1 MSRLIVKNLPKN
13 ITEET
18 IRQIFSQK
26 GTVTDIQLKY
36 TPEGKFRKFC
46 FVGYQNELEAEEAI
60 QSLNNTFIKT
70 SKITVE
76 NCVALGDKSKPKAWS
91 KYAQDSEQ
99 FKKNNKKETEPENK
113 EVNEQKKTKKKHKSD
128 EAEQLLEKYKNDPL
142 FEEYLQVHAPNESEK
157 LQKLKNMQAN
167 QEQEGNEEKNEDIS
181 KLPNEDNEES
191 DYKSESEDG
200 NKKLANEQ
208 ISDLEYMKQLMKGE
222 TERKPREKM
231 KKKVKEQIKLFT
243 IKLRDLPYNIKK
255 KDIKHFFKP
264 ISCYSVRIP
273 RNIHGI
279 AFVGFKTE
287 RLLNK
292 ALIKNRSFIN
302 GKRILVTKYTTS
314 EEKAEESGT
323 VNNNTSKNKWQSQE
337 ESLKNEESIGESGR
351 IFIRNLAYTTTEED
365 IEKMFSKYGPL
376 TEVNLPIDV
385 STKKMKGFGLITFLM
400 PEHAVKAYSELDGS
414 ILHGRMLH
422 LLPGKSK
429 DTNEEDLEESSN
441 FKKKKAAKQKAQ
453 AGSSHNW
460 NSLFLGH
467 DAVAEVIADSYGTTK
482 EAVIGPD
489 GKGSAAVRLALG
501 ETQIVAQTRK
511 YLEQEGVVLD
521 AFANSSGKRSKIVI
535 LVKNLPSKTE
545 AREIREMF
553 EKHGE
558 VGRVI
563 LPSSGITAIV
573 EFLEPSEA
581 RKAFTRL
588 AYTKFKNMP
597 LYLEWAPENSLKESS
612 KDNTEKIV
620 KTDDNKIEPEKE
632 INSEQNNEENTNEN
646 NVEEAEEEEEEPEP
660 DTTLFVKN
668 LNFKTT
674 DEGLRKHFVSC
685 GKIHY
690 ANVATKKDPKDP
702 NNVLSMGYGFIR
714 FTYKAGADK
723 ALKTM
728 QQSVLDGKSLELKR
742 SERTFKN
749 EVQSTRKVNK
759 ASKQTGSKILVRNVP
774 FQANKKE
781 IQELFSTFG
790 EIRALRL
797 PKKMGAGTDSHRGFA
812 FIDYTTASDA
822 KAAFEALSQST
833 HLYGRRLVLEWA
845 AQEEG
850 VDDIRK
856 RTASH
861 FRPEEEGKKKS
872 KKSVFTM

>member
-13 ITEET
+13 VSEQT
-18 IRQIFSQK
+18 IQQIFSQK

-60 QSLNNTFIKT
+60 KSLNNTFIKT

-91 KYAQDSEQ
+91 KYAADSEQ
-99 FKKNNKKETEPENK
+99 FKKNNKKETESEDK
-113 EVNEQKKTKKKHKSD
+113 EVTEQKKIKKKKKSD

-167 QEQEGNEEKNEDIS
+167 EEQEENEEKNKHIIN
-181 KLPNEDNEES
+181 LPNEEKEES
-191 DYKSESEDG
+191 DSKSESEDG

-208 ISDLEYMKQLMKGE
+208 ISDLEYMKQLIKGE

-255 KDIKHFFKP
+255 KDIKQFFKP

-287 RLLNK
+287 KLLNK

-323 VNNNTSKNKWQSQE
+323 ANNNTSKNKWQSQE

-351 IFIRNLAYTTTEED
+351 LFIRNLAYTTTEED

-414 ILHGRMLH
+414 ILHGRMVH

-429 DTNEEDLEESSN
+429 DTNEEDLDESSN

-460 NSLFLGH
+460 NALFLGH
-467 DAVAEVIADSYGTTK
+467 DAVAEVIADSFGTTK

-521 AFANSSGKRSKIVI
+521 AFANSSGKRSKTLI

-545 AREIREMF
+545 AKEIREIF
-553 EKHGE
+553 EKNGE

-563 LPSSGITAIV
+563 LPPSGITAII

-612 KDNTEKIV
+612 KDNTGKIV
-620 KTDDNKIEPEKE
+620 NTDDKKIQPEE
-632 INSEQNNEENTNEN
+632 ETNTEQNNEENSNEN
-646 NVEEAEEEEEEPEP
+646 NVEEAEEEEPEP

-674 DEGLRKHFVSC
+674 DEGLK
-685 GKIHY
+685 
-690 ANVATKKDPKDP
+690 
-702 NNVLSMGYGFIR
+702 
-714 FTYKAGADK
+714 
-723 ALKTM
+723 
-728 QQSVLDGKSLELKR
+728 
-742 SERTFKN
+742 
-749 EVQSTRKVNK
+749 KVNE
-759 ASKQTGSKILVRNVP
+759 STGRSCVFVITFFLSLVVSIHIL
-774 FQANKKE
+774 
-781 IQELFSTFG
+781 TFG